1 MKTDGSGVVGGRVEP
16 LLFLGHHH
24 EGEFS
29 AEALRFKF
37 FSSVTALSAAI
48 RVSQCSCFLFLF
60 PARIL
65 SLSLYKSSH
74 QEKGEAASPRE
85 SNVCVYVRACVQQCC
100 LLAAGAAAAAAAAAA
115 TSSAALPAQSLS
127 PKIAGHYLKMVMI
140 PDWAGIL
147 PTRGLGSFNFS
158 FSHSFNVLLTLS
170 FVVLALF
177 P

>member
-1 MKTDGSGVVGGRVEP
+1 MLKLSDSY
-16 LLFLGHHH
+16 
-24 EGEFS
+24 FS
-29 AEALRFKF
+29 ALLLHCPPPSASHNVLV
-37 FSSVTALSAAI
+37 FSSF
-48 RVSQCSCFLFLF
+48 FLLAFS
-60 PARIL
+60 L

-100 LLAAGAAAAAAAAAA
+100 LLAAGAAAAAAAT